1 MSTMPPCLNVNTGV
15 QRHREAAVSESGVS
29 AGKVQDASRRRAHIP
44 PALSVST
51 DSGPSAPDC
60 SWAELKGSALSVT
73 FSLFIWNGRTWE
85 NGATFWG
92 RDSHKKEGQIRTD
105 APLLGS
111 QF

>member
-1 MSTMPPCLNVNTGV
+1 MNTGV

-73 FSLFIWNGRTWE
+73 FSLFIRNGR
-85 NGATFWG
+85 G
-92 RDSHKKEGQIRTD
+92 RRRMEQLFGVGVPTRKR
-105 APLLGS
+105 AR
-111 QF
+111 